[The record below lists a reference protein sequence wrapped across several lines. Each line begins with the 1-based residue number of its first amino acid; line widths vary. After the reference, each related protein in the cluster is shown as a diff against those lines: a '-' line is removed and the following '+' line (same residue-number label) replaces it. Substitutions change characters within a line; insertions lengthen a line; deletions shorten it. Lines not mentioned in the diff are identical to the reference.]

1 MQVLVVG
8 DVMLDIYRSGRISR
22 MSPEAPVPV
31 ILNAQNTYAGGGAA
45 NVAVNLAA
53 MGLDVTLGGIVGKD
67 EHAGQLQ
74 KLLEAAGVQTIF
86 THTGEQPTIT
96 KLRVLGNGHHLV
108 RIDTEGSFVLYAEQL
123 LQSVRDLDTSWV
135 VLSDYHKGSL
145 VAIEQYIADF
155 QDRGAKV
162 LVDPKREISAYRGA
176 WFIKPNKN
184 EFTRYIGEFSTNEEL
199 IEKAQQ
205 AIRDYHFQHM
215 LVTLG
220 SAGMMYV
227 TAETHQFFP
236 SVSQQVA
243 DITGAGDTV
252 LAGLVYGLIEGL
264 EIEKAILLAKK
275 LAELSVTKVGTYVI
289 TREDV
294 KQIPGIFIDK
304 MK

>member
-31 ILNAQNTYAGGGAA
+31 ILNAQDTYAGGGAA

-53 MGLDVTLGGIVGKD
+53 MGLDVTIGGIVGND
-67 EHAGQLQ
+67 ESAGLLQ
-74 KLLEAAGVQTIF
+74 KLLEDARVQTIF
-86 THTGEQPTIT
+86 TRTENQPTIT

-108 RIDTEGSFVLYAEQL
+108 RIDTEGSFALYAEQL
-123 LQSVRDLDTSWV
+123 LRAVRNLETSWV

-145 VAIEQYIADF
+145 VAIEEYIACF
-155 QDRGAKV
+155 QEKGAKV

-205 AIRDYHFQHM
+205 AIKDYNFQHM

-227 TAETHQFFP
+227 TAGAHQFFP

-252 LAGLVYGLIEGL
+252 LAGLVYGLVQGYEVVQ
-264 EIEKAILLAKK
+264 AISLAKR

-289 TREDV
+289 TQEDV
-294 KQIPGIFIDK
+294 KQVLYSSST
-304 MK
+304 